1 MSEGWAVMA
10 RMAVDDTDEMAT
22 FPGVRR
28 GWEGRCKGKRK
39 QGGCQR
45 LISLPLPEP
54 SAAHEQPCAITAG
67 AAASGTE
74 LSPGC

>member
-1 MSEGWAVMA
+1 MEEEEEEDNPLDQHGVTSMWWAVMA

-22 FPGVRR
+22 LPGIWR

-45 LISLPLPEP
+45 LISLTLPRVPL
-54 SAAHEQPCAITAG
+54 QPVS
-67 AAASGTE
+67 SGV
-74 LSPGC
+74 

>member
-1 MSEGWAVMA
+1 M
-10 RMAVDDTDEMAT
+10 TDEMAT
-22 FPGVRR
+22 FPGVGR

-45 LISLPLPEP
+45 LISLTLPEP
-54 SAAHEQPCAITAG
+54 REQSCAVTAG

>member
-1 MSEGWAVMA
+1 M
-10 RMAVDDTDEMAT
+10 TDEMAT
-22 FPGVRR
+22 FPGVGR

-45 LISLPLPEP
+45 LISLTLPEP
-54 SAAHEQPCAITAG
+54 LAAREQSCAITAG